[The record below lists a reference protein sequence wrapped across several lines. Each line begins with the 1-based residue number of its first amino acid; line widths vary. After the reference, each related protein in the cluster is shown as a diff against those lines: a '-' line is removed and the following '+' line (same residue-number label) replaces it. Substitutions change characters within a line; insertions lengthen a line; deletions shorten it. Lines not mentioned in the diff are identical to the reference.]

1 VVSLC
6 RNPAPLETFMEAL
19 LSSFLL
25 VGLGEIGDK
34 TQLLSL
40 ALILKFRKPWPILAG
55 VLVATL
61 LNHGVSVWFGDWLAG
76 AIPGDWLRWILGI
89 SFIGLG
95 LWMLIPDDDEKV
107 DETPRFGP
115 FLTALVL
122 FFIAEIGDK
131 TQLATI
137 ALAVQFQDQFWPV
150 LGGSTLG
157 MIAANLP
164 VIWLAHQFGGDKLE
178 TWAHRISAGLFIGFG
193 VFALLG

>member
-1 VVSLC
+1 
-6 RNPAPLETFMEAL
+6 MEAL
-19 LSSFLL
+19 FSSFLL
-25 VGLGEIGDK
+25 VALGEIGDK

-55 VLVATL
+55 VVVATL
-61 LNHGVSVWFGDWLAG
+61 LNHGVSVWFGDWLAD

-89 SFIGLG
+89 SFIALG

-107 DETPRFGP
+107 DDNPRFGP

-131 TQLATI
+131 TQFATI
-137 ALAVQFQDQFWPV
+137 ALAVQFKDQFWPV
-150 LGGSTLG
+150 LSGSTLG

-164 VIWLAHQFGGDKLE
+164 VIWLGHQFGSDTLE
-178 TWAHRISAGLFIGFG
+178 TWAHRISAVLFIGFG
-193 VFALLG
+193 AFALLGSP

>member
-1 VVSLC
+1 
-6 RNPAPLETFMEAL
+6 MEAL

-25 VGLGEIGDK
+25 VALGEIGDK

-55 VLVATL
+55 VVIATL
-61 LNHGVSVWFGDWLAG
+61 LNHGASVWLGDWLAD
-76 AIPGDWLRWILGI
+76 AIPMEWLRWILGI

-95 LWMLIPDDDEKV
+95 LWMLIPDGDEAVDDN
-107 DETPRFGP
+107 PRFGP

-137 ALAVQFQDQFWPV
+137 ALAVQFKDQFWPV

-164 VIWLAHQFGGDKLE
+164 VIWLAHQFGSKRFE
-178 TWAHRISAGLFIGFG
+178 TWAHRISAVLFVGFG
-193 VFALLG
+193 IWALV

>member
-1 VVSLC
+1 
-6 RNPAPLETFMEAL
+6 MEAL

-25 VGLGEIGDK
+25 VALGEIGDK

-55 VLVATL
+55 VVIATL
-61 LNHGVSVWFGDWLAG
+61 LNHGASVWFGDWLAD
-76 AIPGDWLRWILGI
+76 AIPMEWLRWILGI

-95 LWMLIPDDDEKV
+95 LWMLIPDGDEAVDDN
-107 DETPRFGP
+107 PRFGP

-137 ALAVQFQDQFWPV
+137 ALAVQFKDQFWPV
-150 LGGSTLG
+150 LSGSTLG

-164 VIWLAHQFGGDKLE
+164 VIWLAHQFGSKQFE
-178 TWAHRISAGLFIGFG
+178 IWAHRVSAVLFVAFG
-193 VFALLG
+193 VWALV